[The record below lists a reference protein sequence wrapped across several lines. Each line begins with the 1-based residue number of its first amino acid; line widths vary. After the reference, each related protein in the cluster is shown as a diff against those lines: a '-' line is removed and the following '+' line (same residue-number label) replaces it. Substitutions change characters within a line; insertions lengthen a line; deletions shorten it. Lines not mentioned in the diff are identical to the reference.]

1 MDRTTLIRVF
11 IVDDHSLVREALA
24 RSVTLEPDIEVCGEA
39 RDGVSALEQL
49 AELDPDLVLLDFT
62 LPDMT
67 GLEVVSAMNRAGR
80 RPPVLLLTG
89 APLDETERAA
99 LADAVEGFVHKEDE
113 RDTLIAAVRETA
125 ARQVRKKAATPR
137 EDPPAAAMNAG
148 NLTARERAVLR
159 EIARGHSIEQ
169 IAGSLAI
176 SAATA
181 RKHRENI
188 MGKLGVRS
196 TAALVRAAVQIGW
209 Y

>member
-1 MDRTTLIRVF
+1 MGRPALIQVF

-24 RSVTLEPDIEVCGEA
+24 RSITLEPDIEVCGEA
-39 RDGVSALEQL
+39 RDGTGALEQL
-49 AELDPDLVLLDFT
+49 ADLKPDLVILDFA

-89 APLDETERAA
+89 APLNEAERAEMA
-99 LADAVEGFVHKEDE
+99 EAVEGFVHKEDE
-113 RDTLIAAVRETA
+113 RSALIAAVRQTA
-125 ARQVRKKAATPR
+125 ASRVRHAASPR
-137 EDPPAAAMNAG
+137 EDRSAVAIMHAG
-148 NLTARERAVLR
+148 NLTPRERAVLR
-159 EIARGHSIEQ
+159 EIAKGHSIDY
-169 IAGSLAI
+169 IADSLAI

-188 MGKLGVRS
+188 MGKLGVNS
-196 TAALVRAAVQIGW
+196 TAALVRAAMQIGW

>member
-1 MDRTTLIRVF
+1 MGRPALIQVF

-24 RSVTLEPDIEVCGEA
+24 RSITLEPDIEVCGEA
-39 RDGVSALEQL
+39 RDGTGALEQL
-49 AELDPDLVLLDFT
+49 ADLKPDLVILDFA

-89 APLDETERAA
+89 APLNEAERAEMA
-99 LADAVEGFVHKEDE
+99 EVVEGFVHKEDE
-113 RDTLIAAVRETA
+113 RGTLIAAVRQA
-125 ARQVRKKAATPR
+125 AASQVRNGTPPR
-137 EDPPAAAMNAG
+137 EDRSAVAMHAG

-159 EIARGHSIEQ
+159 EIAKGHSIDY
-169 IAGSLAI
+169 IADSLSI

-188 MGKLGVRS
+188 MGKLGVNS
-196 TAALVRAAVQIGW
+196 TAALVRAAMQIGW